1 MDRSRILTLIGYS
14 YSADNIGQQV
24 PQEQPREVFCN
35 ITSVSREEW
44 MDGGKQGLK
53 PEYRA
58 TLFAYDYD
66 GETVAELD
74 GVRYAVYRTFL
85 GANETVE
92 LYLERQA
99 GIDAKNQAGRVGS

>member
-1 MDRSRILTLIGYS
+1 MDRSRILTLIRCS

-24 PQEQPREVFCN
+24 PQEQSREVFCN

-44 MDGGKQGLK
+44 MDGGKQGLR

-99 GIDAKNQAGRVGS
+99 GIDAKNQAGRAGS

>member
-1 MDRSRILTLIGYS
+1 MDRLRILTLIGYS

-74 GVRYAVYRTFL
+74 GVRYAVYRTYL

-99 GIDAKNQAGRVGS
+99 GKEKKNQARRSGS

>member
-1 MDRSRILTLIGYS
+1 MDRSTILTLVGYS
-14 YSADNIGQQV
+14 YSSDSIGQQV
-24 PQEQPREVFCN
+24 PQEQPREVFCD

-58 TLFAYDYD
+58 TLFVYDYD
-66 GETVAELD
+66 GETAAELD
-74 GVRYAVYRTFL
+74 GVRYAVYRTYL
-85 GANETVE
+85 GTNETIE

-99 GIDAKNQAGRVGS
+99 GIDAKNQAGRAGS